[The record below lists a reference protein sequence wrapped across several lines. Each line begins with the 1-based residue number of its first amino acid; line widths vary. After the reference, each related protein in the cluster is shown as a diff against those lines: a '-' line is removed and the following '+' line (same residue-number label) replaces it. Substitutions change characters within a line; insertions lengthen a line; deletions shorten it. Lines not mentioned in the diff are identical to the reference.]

1 MIVMLIGFTHVEW
14 MAAEAASITK
24 MEIGFFTTFLT
35 TEKKR

>member
-14 MAAEAASITK
+14 LADAAASTK